1 MLIMGEDYAEITRRY
16 LFGTWRYQKT
26 WNPKVIVG
34 AEGSY
39 FEDIE
44 GKRYL
49 DFSSQLVCSN
59 LGHDNQKVREALSGQ
74 GEKLLYISPGF
85 TTKPAAKLA
94 EKLAEVAPGDL
105 CKSYF
110 SQGGAEANE
119 AAVKIARFYTG
130 APKLVARFRSYH
142 GATSGAISLTGDPRR
157 LYAPVTPG
165 VVHAPDCYCYRCPFG
180 LEHPGCG
187 VRCAEYIGEMIEMEG
202 ARNVAAV
209 FVEPIVGSNG
219 ILVPPDEYMPR
230 LRRIC
235 DETETLLVADEV
247 MTGFGRTGEWFC
259 VNHWGVVPDIMTL
272 AKGLTSAYI
281 PLSATIVRKPI
292 ADFFEEDNLFC
303 HGQTYANHP
312 LGCAAGLAA
321 IQEYE
326 RLDLIARAKKMGE
339 ILGKRLVELK
349 DDHPSVGDV
358 RGKGLFW
365 GVEPVRDRET
375 KEPFATRRQRFEP
388 TVLGRMAGEAMG
400 RGVYVMTVLN
410 TMIVAPPLVVTEEEI
425 DEGVGVIDEVLKI
438 ADAECS

>member
-1 MLIMGEDYAEITRRY
+1 V
-16 LFGTWRYQKT
+16 
-26 WNPKVIVG
+26 P
-34 AEGSY
+34 
-39 FEDIE
+39 
-44 GKRYL
+44 
-49 DFSSQLVCSN
+49 
-59 LGHDNQKVREALSGQ
+59 
-74 GEKLLYISPGF
+74 
-85 TTKPAAKLA
+85 
-94 EKLAEVAPGDL
+94 
-105 CKSYF
+105 
-110 SQGGAEANE
+110 
-119 AAVKIARFYTG
+119 
-130 APKLVARFRSYH
+130 
-142 GATSGAISLTGDPRR
+142 
-157 LYAPVTPG
+157 PG

-187 VRCAEYIGEMIEMEG
+187 VRCAVYIGEMIEMEG
-202 ARNVAAV
+202 AGNVAAV

-292 ADFFEEDNLFC
+292 ADFFEGDNLFC

-326 RLDLIARAKKMGE
+326 RLDLVARAKKMGE

-365 GVEPVRDRET
+365 GIEPVRNRET